1 MDPTL
6 AAQHATAVRLI
17 VLTLVADGE
26 LANREIEA
34 IDRHH
39 IAELLGVERDALV
52 QAVIDHCRGLLD
64 RASSGEDL
72 RLIDLER
79 TEAMLDSITEP
90 RLQKLTCRAMLVLAK
105 SDGSISLSEQTLLRH
120 ALTRWGLTLESLS
133 APT

>member
-1 MDPTL
+1 MNATF
-6 AAQHATAVRLI
+6 AEQQATAVRLI

-26 LANREIEA
+26 LATREIEA

-39 IAELLGVERDALV
+39 IAELMGVERDALV
-52 QAVIDHCRGLLD
+52 QAVIDHCRGLLE
-64 RASSGEDL
+64 SPPSGRDL
-72 RLIDLER
+72 RVLDLER

-105 SDGSISLSEQTLLRH
+105 SDGSISLSEQTLLRQ

-133 APT
+133 AAS